1 MTLNNILNNIQIK
14 YVSSNFIKHENYSLL
29 TNDNRF
35 YKIYKN
41 LNIYEDSVYR
51 FNLAQSFENELF
63 KVPNIIYNSLEKDT
77 GIIELEYITPVNNI
91 LAKIDLLDFYYK
103 VINHIELF
111 KDKSEHLINYELMD
125 DYNKLFP
132 CTKMT
137 LSHGDLHRGNLLRDH
152 YITDWDNLSYKNKRI
167 DIAYTVFIYL
177 SDILHDS
184 NYSENSWKTAIDNV
198 ERLYGT
204 ESLFDAYKIG
214 SEKIIISV
222 KESHISSFK
231 KTVTKIFNSIS

>member
-35 YKIYKN
+35 YKIYTN
-41 LNIYEDSVYR
+41 LNIYEDAVYR

-177 SDILHDS
+177 SDILHDN
-184 NYSENSWKTAIDNV
+184 NYYENNWKVAIDNV

-204 ESLFDAYKIG
+204 ESLFDAYKLG
-214 SEKIIISV
+214 SKKIIISV

-231 KTVTKIFNSIS
+231 KTVEKIFNSIS